1 MNTKLLLLSTVAA
14 LAMAGQAMA
23 LPNSTGS
30 QDEFSASAEAA
41 DVYSGHD
48 QFMRPGPVVIGEP
61 GLAIVEPGPVVIGR
75 PGPVVIDD

>member
-1 MNTKLLLLSTVAA
+1 MRTKLLLLSTVAA

-30 QDEFSASAEAA
+30 QDELSAPAEAA

-48 QFMRPGPVVIGEP
+48 IMGGPGPV
-61 GLAIVEPGPVVIGR
+61 IV
-75 PGPVVIDD
+75 DND

>member
-1 MNTKLLLLSTVAA
+1 MRAKLLLLSTVAA

-30 QDEFSASAEAA
+30 QDNLSAPAQAA

-48 QFMRPGPVVIGEP
+48 FLMRPGPVIVQP
-61 GLAIVEPGPVVIGR
+61 RPAIVEPGR
-75 PGPVVIDD
+75 EAA

>member
-1 MNTKLLLLSTVAA
+1 MRTKLLLLSTVAA

-30 QDEFSASAEAA
+30 QDELSAPAEAA

-48 QFMRPGPVVIGEP
+48 IMGAPGPV
-61 GLAIVEPGPVVIGR
+61 IV
-75 PGPVVIDD
+75 DND